1 MGQVGEPDPGALL
14 RAVDAGGP
22 LAPQDPEQFWAL
34 GADLGLTVRLD
45 WSTRD
50 DAAFDALFL
59 PATASNTVLPQGP
72 DPRMALPLPE
82 LVTTPLRGHFARK
95 LVPSLRARLAARL
108 PAYMVPEH
116 YVRMKQL
123 PLSANGKVER
133 AALPAPEQLR
143 PELSQAHVGPRTPTE
158 QRLAALWARLFGIG
172 PPSVTANFFNDLG
185 GHSLLATQMMSRV
198 RTEWAIELPLRLIFE
213 GPTIAELALA
223 IDASPA
229 RTQAA
234 EPLRGADA
242 LPNIDSFDEAAI
254 DAMLARLADEE
265 QAP

>member
-1 MGQVGEPDPGALL
+1 
-14 RAVDAGGP
+14 
-22 LAPQDPEQFWAL
+22 
-34 GADLGLTVRLD
+34 
-45 WSTRD
+45 
-50 DAAFDALFL
+50 
-59 PATASNTVLPQGP
+59 
-72 DPRMALPLPE
+72 
-82 LVTTPLRGHFARK
+82 
-95 LVPSLRARLAARL
+95 
-108 PAYMVPEH
+108 
-116 YVRMKQL
+116 
-123 PLSANGKVER
+123 
-133 AALPAPEQLR
+133 
-143 PELSQAHVGPRTPTE
+143 
-158 QRLAALWARLFGIG
+158 
-172 PPSVTANFFNDLG
+172 
-185 GHSLLATQMMSRV
+185 MMSRV